1 MKRKTNGSASTY
13 NVELKSSHARKTGV
27 KAGCGVKCSS
37 SMREIV
43 MPLNVRLL
51 TRYMAVVRS
60 TCAHAMV
67 VVSTP
72 VVATPATTAHAK
84 IASASPHDSAT
95 SPFSYLVELS
105 SSSCFV
111 VLREDVEPDADRA
124 DVPERKPDELDA
136 TSSSSP
142 PPSSFAIGDRDAL
155 YIRDAII

>member
-1 MKRKTNGSASTY
+1 
-13 NVELKSSHARKTGV
+13 
-27 KAGCGVKCSS
+27 
-37 SMREIV
+37 

-111 VLREDVEPDADRA
+111 VLREDVEPETEFAEVLVEVLKSA
-124 DVPERKPDELDA
+124 
-136 TSSSSP
+136 SSSP
-142 PPSSFAIGDRDAL
+142 AIGDRDDAL
-155 YIRDAII
+155 KVEPGTKGRAS

>member
-111 VLREDVEPDADRA
+111 VLREDVEPETEFAEVLVEVLKSA
-124 DVPERKPDELDA
+124 A
-136 TSSSSP
+136 SSP
-142 PPSSFAIGDRDAL
+142 AIGDRDDAL
-155 YIRDAII
+155 KVEPGTKGRAS